1 MRIAVLLTCHNRRD
15 QTLACLDRVFR
26 QEQPEGYILEVF
38 LVDDDSTDGSGGA
51 VRRHFPQVHILKG
64 SGNLFWTGGMRM
76 AYEAAKT
83 IDPDFYLWLN
93 DDTMLNPTAIAT
105 LLETHQLLGE
115 QGDSSAIIVGSVKDP
130 DTGRF
135 TYGGV
140 VRCSRWHPMKCAPV
154 EPGDRPKPCDTF
166 NGNCVLIPR
175 NVARV
180 VGNLDKAFSHAVA
193 DTDYGLRSLRA
204 SCSNWIAP
212 GFVGTCSRN
221 PEEGTFLDLSL
232 PLRQRWRTILHTKGL
247 PPREWFVLTRR
258 HAGWAWG
265 LYWLSPYVRF
275 FLRECGQ
282 QTKKIWT

>member
-1 MRIAVLLTCHNRRD
+1 MRISVLLTCHNRRD

-64 SGNLFWTGGMRM
+64 SGNLFWTGGMRV

-83 IDPDFYLWLN
+83 TDPDFYLWLN

-140 VRCSRWHPMKCAPV
+140 VRCSRWHPMKFAPV

-175 NVARV
+175 NVARL
-180 VGNLDKAFSHAVA
+180 VGNLDKAFTHAMG
-193 DTDYGLRSLRA
+193 DTDYGLRALRA
-204 SCSNWIAP
+204 GCSNWVAP
-212 GFVGTCSRN
+212 GSVGACRRN
-221 PEEGTFLDLSL
+221 IPQNENTMTRRSFRE
-232 PLRQRWRTILHTKGL
+232 RWRQVNKSKGL
-247 PPREWFVLTRR
+247 PPKEYASLLRRHGGPLWFVFWCL
-258 HAGWAWG
+258 
-265 LYWLSPYVRF
+265 PYVRMM
-275 FLRECGQ
+275 LGGRLPA
-282 QTKKIWT
+282 K